1 MTYNFD
7 ADKWYANQRA
17 VLERQRD
24 EGSLGVDAFAQALAD
39 LDARYEELV
48 SRLDAEFTLP
58 SGPTGR

>member
-7 ADKWYANQRA
+7 TDKWYANQRA

-24 EGSLGVDAFAQALAD
+24 AGEPEEESFVRTLAE

-48 SRLDAEFTLP
+48 SRLDAEFVVP
-58 SGPTGR
+58 RGSSDR

>member
-1 MTYNFD
+1 VTYNFD
-7 ADKWYANQRA
+7 ADKWFADQRA

-24 EGSLGVDAFAQALAD
+24 EGSLGAEAFAQALAD
-39 LDARYEELV
+39 LDARYEARV

>member
-7 ADKWYANQRA
+7 PDKWYANQRA

-24 EGSLGVDAFAQALAD
+24 SGELDGESFARALAV

-48 SRLDAEFTLP
+48 SRLDAEFAVP
-58 SGPTGR
+58 PEPAAR

>member
-7 ADKWYANQRA
+7 ADKWFANQRA

-24 EGSLGVDAFAQALAD
+24 EGSLGAEAFAQALAD